1 MTRGRTREED
11 MFLLNRVKELEA
23 DLERA
28 RAWITE
34 LEAGICEAVSK
45 PYRLDEIAKRLTAQR
60 ASISSELGATG
71 RALSPAASGANPVAD
86 GAGPPR
92 VAPNDIA
99 LAGGQADKE
108 PT

>member
-60 ASISSELGATG
+60 AD
-71 RALSPAASGANPVAD
+71 AA
-86 GAGPPR
+86 
-92 VAPNDIA
+92 
-99 LAGGQADKE
+99 
-108 PT
+108 